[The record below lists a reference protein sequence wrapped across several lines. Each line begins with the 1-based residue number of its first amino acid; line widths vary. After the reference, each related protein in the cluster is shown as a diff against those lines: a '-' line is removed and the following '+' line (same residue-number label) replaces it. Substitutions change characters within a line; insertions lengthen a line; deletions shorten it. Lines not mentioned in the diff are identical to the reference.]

1 MSKTLAP
8 HKLTKKLSIN
18 SSKFCRS
25 LTVAGLIISG
35 IFQFVRPVLAE
46 GTTAGGKISNTA
58 TAEYNYLNNLGVN
71 ILNQAASNTVEL
83 TVAEVAGITVSPQGV
98 TDSTGGIVVANDLL
112 YYDFLVT
119 NVGNDPTRFFI
130 PSQVTVTGPATTNS
144 ITADLDSNGTFETTI
159 PNTGFTTGSILANGT
174 VKVRVGVNVGAA
186 VTSGTSISVRLGD
199 TATND
204 GSVGTQNQPDNV
216 DNVNANE
223 VRTIDNLDGTA
234 GETAG
239 VPANNEREASATQA
253 TTIAINTV
261 TSQAFATLTK
271 VRANYTNSNTPN
283 NLSDDRLSYNLSLK
297 VADTAPLNSGG
308 KTPADLVGTSI
319 KVDSASPVSRILV
332 SDAIPVGTHLASV
345 ATPPVG
351 WTVVYTTDSTSINA
365 NDALWTTVQPTN
377 INQVTRVGFIH
388 SSAIA
393 TGANV
398 TGFSFQVVTNNVST
412 AATTATIE
420 SIAQLFGQS
429 AGDSSAN
436 LVYDE
441 SGDQSP
447 SNYNDDG
454 SLGSNL
460 PSNGVANAT
469 LQGRDT
475 NNDNTGMGT
484 GGEVNLFTL
493 VLASILNGPNLHPE
507 AAGPTDNNDDFTNA
521 SALVPANTAP
531 GSTIDPAPVT
541 FLNTVSIPTSTLL
554 NDVALVPVTPANP
567 SDLPE
572 GTKVYL
578 TYSTTTAAYTYSN
591 GRFTLDS
598 ALALKLPTLGL
609 GVPIN
614 YQVVVDL
621 PVGTALSTDTTK
633 GFPVPIRAFIDSIG
647 GPLGTGGNGVFDSGE
662 TYNDT
667 IDRVYTG
674 FLKLVKESRI
684 LKGSGPD
691 VKLGNETFSAIGKTA
706 APGNIIEYRVTYTN
720 ISSPQS
726 GSNNNSIL
734 NIGGILLREDGRAG
748 SNNWARDNDNNAVV
762 DTSHVFQAAKD
773 PNGIVTYLDASVSI
787 ADALGVNVTTY
798 IDTIAG
804 PLQPGQAGTFTFQ
817 RKIN

>member
-1 MSKTLAP
+1 MSKTVTPYKLLE
-8 HKLTKKLSIN
+8 KLTIN
-18 SSKFCRS
+18 SSNLYRL
-25 LTVAGLIISG
+25 LTVAALIMGG

-58 TAEYNYLNNLGVN
+58 TAEYNYLNSSGVN
-71 ILNQAASNTVEL
+71 ILNQATSNTVEL
-83 TVAEVAGITVSPQGV
+83 TLAEVAGITVSPQGIA
-98 TDSTGGIVVANDLL
+98 DSTGGIVVANDLL

-130 PSQVTVTGPATTNS
+130 PGQVTVTGPATVNS
-144 ITADLDSNGTFETTI
+144 ITADLDGNGTFETTI
-159 PNTGFTTGSILANGT
+159 SNTGFTTGSIPVNGT
-174 VKVRVGVNVGAA
+174 VKVRVGVNVGTT
-186 VTSGTSISVRLGD
+186 VTGGTSISVRLGD
-199 TATND
+199 TASND
-204 GSVGTQNQPDNV
+204 GSIATQNQPDNI
-216 DNVNANE
+216 DNANANE

-234 GETAG
+234 GETVG
-239 VPANNEREASATQA
+239 IPANGEREASATQA

-261 TSQAFATLTK
+261 TSQAFATLLK
-271 VRANYTNSNTPN
+271 VRGNYTNSNTAN
-283 NLSDDRLSYNLSLK
+283 NLSDDRLTYNLSLR
-297 VADTAPLNSGG
+297 VAATAPLNSGG

-319 KVDSASPVSRILV
+319 KVDSTSPVTRILV

-345 ATPPVG
+345 ATPPAG

-377 INQVTRVGFIH
+377 INLVTRVGFIN
-388 SSAIA
+388 SGSIP

-398 TGFSFQVVTNNVST
+398 TGFSFQVVTNNIST
-412 AATTATIE
+412 AATTATIDN
-420 SIAQLFGQS
+420 IAQLFGQS
-429 AGDSSAN
+429 AGNSSAN

-454 SLGSNL
+454 SPGSNL
-460 PSNGVANAT
+460 PNNGVANTT

-475 NNDNTGMGT
+475 NNDNTGTGI
-484 GGEVNLFTL
+484 GGEVNSFTL
-493 VLASILNGPNLHPE
+493 VLTSILNGPNLRSE

-521 SALVPANTAP
+521 SALIPVNTAP
-531 GSTIDPAPVT
+531 GSTIDPAPVS

-554 NDVALVPVTPANP
+554 NDVALVPVPPANP
-567 SDLPE
+567 SDLPA

-578 TYSTTTAAYTYSN
+578 TYLTTTAAYTYTN

-598 ALALKLPTLGL
+598 ALAIKLPTLGL
-609 GVPIN
+609 GVPID

-621 PVGTALSTDTTK
+621 PAGTALSTDTAK
-633 GFPVPIRAFIDSIG
+633 GFPVPIRAFIDSTG
-647 GPLGTGGNGVFDSGE
+647 GPLGIGGNGTFDPGE

-684 LKGSGPD
+684 LKGTGPD
-691 VKLGNETFSAIGKTA
+691 IKAGDETFSSTGKIP

-720 ISSPQS
+720 ISSPQV
-726 GSNNNSIL
+726 GSNNNVIL
-734 NIGGILLREDGRAG
+734 NIAGIILTENGRAG
-748 SNNWARDNDNNAVV
+748 SNNWARDNDNNGVV
-762 DTSHVFQAAKD
+762 DTSHVFQAAND
-773 PNGIVTYLDASVSI
+773 PNGIVTYLDASVSV

-798 IDTIAG
+798 IDTITG
-804 PLQPGQAGTFTFQ
+804 PLRPGQAGTFSFQ